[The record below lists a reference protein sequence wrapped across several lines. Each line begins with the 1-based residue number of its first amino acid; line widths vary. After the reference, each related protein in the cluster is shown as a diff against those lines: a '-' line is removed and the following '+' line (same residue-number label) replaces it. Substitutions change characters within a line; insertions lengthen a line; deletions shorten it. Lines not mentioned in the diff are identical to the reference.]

1 MEEAIHVG
9 FNDTKPDIEILELDE
24 SFADIRL
31 DEGIGPLTEQS
42 IGKEASNQITKQQE
56 EEREPTGQ
64 ILRKNHPESQIIGD
78 PSTKVQTR
86 RSHRQQGYIALIS
99 EVEPKHIDDAMED
112 ENWVKA
118 MQEELEQFQKNDIW
132 KLVERGY

>member
-99 EVEPKHIDDAMED
+99 EVEPKQLHFFHLSI
-112 ENWVKA
+112 
-118 MQEELEQFQKNDIW
+118 
-132 KLVERGY
+132 